1 MNVIQNINCDIEGK
15 NMENSKIERL
25 NELAKKAKNN
35 ALSEEELAERDIL
48 RKEYIA
54 SFKANLKATLD
65 NVVIVDKEGNR
76 KSLRKD

>member
-1 MNVIQNINCDIEGK
+1 MVMKGYDF
-15 NMENSKIERL
+15 MEQSRIDRL
-25 NELAKKAKNN
+25 NELARKAKVTD
-35 ALSEEELAERDIL
+35 LSSNELAERDLL

-65 NVVIVDKEGNR
+65 NVVVVDNQGNK

>member
-1 MNVIQNINCDIEGK
+1 
-15 NMENSKIERL
+15 MENSKIERL
-25 NELAKKAKNN
+25 NQLAKKAKKT
-35 ALSEEELAERDIL
+35 ALSEEELAERDVL

>member
-1 MNVIQNINCDIEGK
+1 
-15 NMENSKIERL
+15 MEKSRIERL
-25 NELAKKAKNN
+25 NELAKKAKVTT
-35 ALSEEELAERDIL
+35 LTTEELTERDLL

-54 SFKANLKATLD
+54 SFKSNLKATLD

>member
-1 MNVIQNINCDIEGK
+1 
-15 NMENSKIERL
+15 MERSKIDRL
-25 NELAKKAKNN
+25 NELAKKAKITD
-35 ALSEEELAERDIL
+35 LSSIEQEERDLL

-65 NVVIVDKEGNR
+65 NVVVVDNHGNK